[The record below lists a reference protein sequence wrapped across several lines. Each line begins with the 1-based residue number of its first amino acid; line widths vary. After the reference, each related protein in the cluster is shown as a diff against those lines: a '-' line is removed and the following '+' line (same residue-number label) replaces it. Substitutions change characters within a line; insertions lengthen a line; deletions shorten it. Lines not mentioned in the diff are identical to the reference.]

1 MDMTSQEII
10 IAYLNVILQ
19 MGKCMEHD
27 KVQIYN
33 FENKSKANA
42 GNCVVHLEC
51 KIFLE
56 DRI

>member
-33 FENKSKANA
+33 FEKKSKANA
-42 GNCVVHLEC
+42 GIV
-51 KIFLE
+51 
-56 DRI
+56 